1 MELMDLMGRHSK
13 KQSAKRSGYFAS
25 VQAMGGLGLH
35 YYWDAAAVTMMLG
48 GMAFMLLEFWLLGVL
63 LITIG
68 YTIFFS
74 YA

>member
-1 MELMDLMGRHSK
+1 MELMELMGRHSK
-13 KQSAKRSGYFAS
+13 KQSGYFAACK
-25 VQAMGGLGLH
+25 AMGGLGLH

-63 LITIG
+63 LMTIG